1 MNGGAIL
8 VGVRAAPAFLL
19 GVALLLAP
27 DTVKARSSSGAIK
40 VTSEPSGAAVSLDGE
55 IQGYT
60 PILVEATA
68 GKHTLELRRDGHR
81 SVRRYVRVK
90 PRRIHQE
97 HFSLDPQPGAR
108 PAQRRPP
115 PSNLRIYEL
124 EAPDP
129 DAPPGTVTVATH
141 PEGLTVFMDDYLI
154 RQPTPVAFDI
164 RPGIYQLRI
173 EQDGETV
180 YRKTVFVRSG
190 RTIEVDAHI
199 RNVRQIDYSD
209 PWE

>member
-1 MNGGAIL
+1 MNVGARL
-8 VGVRAAPAFLL
+8 VGGRAAPAVLL
-19 GVALLLAP
+19 GVALLIAP
-27 DTVKARSSSGAIK
+27 AAVETRSSSGAIK
-40 VTSEPSGAAVSLDGE
+40 VTSEPPGAAVSLDGE
-55 IQGYT
+55 MQGYT
-60 PILVEATA
+60 PLMVEATA
-68 GKHTLELRRDGHR
+68 GKHTLELRSDGHR

-90 PRRIHQE
+90 PQRMHQE
-97 HFSLDPQPGAR
+97 HFRLDPQPGAR
-108 PAQRRPP
+108 AAERRPP
-115 PSNLRIYEL
+115 PSNLRIYDL
-124 EAPDP
+124 EATDP

-164 RPGIYQLRI
+164 RPGIYELKI

-190 RTIEVDAHI
+190 RTLEIETRI